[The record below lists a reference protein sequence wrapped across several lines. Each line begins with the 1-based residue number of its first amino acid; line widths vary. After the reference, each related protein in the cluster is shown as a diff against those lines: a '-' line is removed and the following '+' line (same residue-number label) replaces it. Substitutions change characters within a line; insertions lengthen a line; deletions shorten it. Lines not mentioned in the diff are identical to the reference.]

1 MNILITNDDGIYA
14 DGIIELA
21 KSISKIAN
29 VYVVAPE
36 SQRSATGHAITIHSP
51 IMVHK
56 IDMGENI
63 KSYAISG
70 TPADCVKVGIEGLF
84 KDINID
90 LVLSGIN
97 NGPNLG
103 TDVIYSGTVAAA
115 IEGLVEGKPSIALS
129 CDSSKVSS
137 GEYREAAKYTAKLIQ
152 KLEGNLDKLNGNI
165 LNVNFPTGEKKGVRI
180 TKLGRRVYNNV
191 MDDRQSIR
199 GQRYVWMGGDL
210 EDIKQDKD
218 SDIFAVENGYI
229 SITPVHIN
237 MTETNRIEELKEL
250 GLEE

>member
-70 TPADCVKVGIEGLF
+70 TPADCVKVGVEALF
-84 KDINID
+84 KEVNID
-90 LVLSGIN
+90 MVLSGIN

-103 TDVIYSGTVAAA
+103 TDVIYSGTVSAAM
-115 IEGLVEGKPSIALS
+115 EGFVQNKPSIAFSLNEFNV
-129 CDSSKVSS
+129 SKEVYSQVSKHAS
-137 GEYREAAKYTAKLIQ
+137 KIVNDIK
-152 KLEGNLDKLNGNI
+152 DKLNILNDCI
-165 LNVNFPTGEKKGVRI
+165 LNVNIPNGEVKGTKI
-180 TKLGRRVYNNV
+180 TRLGERKYENVLEERV
-191 MDDRQSIR
+191 SPH
-199 GQRYVWMGGDL
+199 GKRYFWIGGKVKEL
-210 EDIKQDKD
+210 EQEND
-218 SDIFAVENGYI
+218 SDIIVIEEGYI
-229 SITPVHIN
+229 TITPVNID
-237 MTETNRIEELKEL
+237 MTNNKKIEILKNELL
-250 GLEE
+250 